1 MEKKTL
7 TFTNYDGEDIVVEYV
22 EKVDFKTLSAIP
34 VVVRDVVFSE
44 QLGGYAPQMY
54 DVMLAHAIL
63 MAYTDFKSEN
73 LDEVYRL
80 VTETDLFTKL
90 IEQLD
95 PDQLASINQWTKDIV
110 EFNKNRD
117 GMDRMVELLKNIQLP
132 VEEEAE
138 EVEETQ
144 EDNVVPFTDK

>member
-1 MEKKTL
+1 M
-7 TFTNYDGEDIVVEYV
+7 
-22 EKVDFKTLSAIP
+22 
-34 VVVRDVVFSE
+34 FSE
-44 QLGGYAPQMY
+44 QLGGYAPRMY

-90 IEQLD
+90 IGQLD
-95 PDQLASINQWTKDIV
+95 PDQLASVNQWTKDIV